1 MKYKDKAG
9 QVYDDLQSAVKT
21 WCWAWKRDGG
31 CLTCPL
37 FPLVSDK
44 QSCEEFVRSCPSIVV
59 RICEIEEIEDDQ
71 EAKYDGGKIHPSYVS
86 PESIVAIAK
95 VREYG
100 TQKYKDPNNW
110 KRVSFDRY
118 HEALLRHALGM
129 WNDPYAI
136 DPESGL
142 PHLYH
147 LMCNGNFLC
156 ALEGKHEEHTKTSD
170 G

>member
-9 QVYDDLQSAVKT
+9 QVYDDLNHAVRV
-21 WCWAWKRDGG
+21 WCHAQHEPCEKCPIGILR
-31 CLTCPL
+31 TCVPCNDW
-37 FPLVSDK
+37 VNT
-44 QSCEEFVRSCPSIVV
+44 CPSIVTK
-59 RICEIEEIEDDQ
+59 ICKLEAINDQ
-71 EAKYDGGKIHPSYVS
+71 EAKADGGKIHPSYVS
-86 PESIVAIAK
+86 PESIIAIAK

-110 KRVSFDRY
+110 KKVSADRY

-129 WNDPYAI
+129 WNDPYAV

-156 ALEGKHEEHTKTSD
+156 ALEGKHEEHTQTSD

>member
-1 MKYKDKAG
+1 MNDQTIKA
-9 QVYDDLQSAVKT
+9 
-21 WCWAWKRDGG
+21 
-31 CLTCPL
+31 
-37 FPLVSDK
+37 
-44 QSCEEFVRSCPSIVV
+44 
-59 RICEIEEIEDDQ
+59 
-71 EAKYDGGKIHPSYVS
+71 DGGKIHPSYVS

-95 VREYG
+95 VREFG

-110 KRVSFDRY
+110 KNVSADRY

-129 WNDPYAI
+129 WVDPYAI

-156 ALEGKHEEHTKTSD
+156 AMEGNDEKRTQTVE

>member
-1 MKYKDKAG
+1 MNDQTIKA
-9 QVYDDLQSAVKT
+9 
-21 WCWAWKRDGG
+21 
-31 CLTCPL
+31 
-37 FPLVSDK
+37 
-44 QSCEEFVRSCPSIVV
+44 
-59 RICEIEEIEDDQ
+59 
-71 EAKYDGGKIHPSYVS
+71 DGGKIHPSYVS

-110 KRVSFDRY
+110 KKVSFDRY

-129 WNDPYAI
+129 WSDPYAI

-156 ALEGKHEEHTKTSD
+156 AMEANHDKHSTPTD
-170 G
+170 

>member
-9 QVYDDLQSAVKT
+9 QVYDDLNHAVRV
-21 WCWAWKRDGG
+21 WCHAQHRVCESCPVGILKGKEVCRDWVN
-31 CLTCPL
+31 TCPHIIA
-37 FPLVSDK
+37 
-44 QSCEEFVRSCPSIVV
+44 Q
-59 RICEIEEIEDDQ
+59 ICELEEIKDDQ
-71 EAKYDGGKIHPSYVS
+71 EAKYDGGKIHPSYVA
-86 PESIVAIAK
+86 PESIIAIAK

-110 KRVSFDRY
+110 KKVSADRY

-129 WNDPYAI
+129 WNDPYAV

-147 LMCNGNFLC
+147 LLCNGNFLC
-156 ALEGKHEEHTKTSD
+156 AMEGKHEEHTQTSD